1 MEAENSADSVS
12 GNATFTFPPNSC
24 SLKHMADI
32 LQFLYFVVA
41 LLITLTVHEASHALV
56 AYYLGDPTA
65 KMQGRLTLNPIAH
78 LDPIGSLIFLL
89 TQRIGWGKPVP
100 VNSAN
105 FKHPV
110 RDSALT
116 ALAGPV
122 SNFILAFVVALPWK
136 YLGQYLP
143 DYVLLIFQ
151 MTFHVSIFL
160 GIFNLFPF
168 PPLDGSKIVG
178 LIVPRRW
185 YRQYANYL
193 HDGMKYFV
201 AIILIDVFVLGNFF
215 DFSIFGYVMRYLHD
229 VVSIVLLLGT

>member
-1 MEAENSADSVS
+1 MEDV
-12 GNATFTFPPNSC
+12 
-24 SLKHMADI
+24 
-32 LQFLYFVVA
+32 LQFLYFIVA

-65 KMQGRLTLNPIAH
+65 KIQGRLTLNPVAH
-78 LDPIGSLIFLL
+78 LDAVGSIIFLV

-100 VNSAN
+100 VNPGN

-116 ALAGPV
+116 ALAGPL
-122 SNFILAFVVALPWK
+122 SNFILAFAVAVPWK
-136 YLGQYLP
+136 YFGSYMP
-143 DYVLLIFQ
+143 DPLLLIFQ
-151 MTFHVSIFL
+151 ITFHVSIFL

-178 LIVPRRW
+178 LFVPQHY

-193 HDGMKYFV
+193 NNGVKYFV
-201 AIILIDVFVLGNFF
+201 VIILIDVFVLASVF
-215 DFSIFGYVMRYLHD
+215 DFSIFGSVMTYLHD
-229 VVSIVLLLGT
+229 RVSMVLLLGT

>member
-1 MEAENSADSVS
+1 M
-12 GNATFTFPPNSC
+12 
-24 SLKHMADI
+24 
-32 LQFLYFVVA
+32 QFLYFIVA

-78 LDPIGSLIFLL
+78 LDAVGSLIFLV

-116 ALAGPV
+116 ALAGPL
-122 SNFILAFVVALPWK
+122 SNFILAFAVAVPWK
-136 YLGQYLP
+136 YLGSYMP
-143 DYVLLIFQ
+143 DPLLLIIQ
-151 MTFHVSIFL
+151 ITFHVSIFL

-168 PPLDGSKIVG
+168 PPLDGSKILG
-178 LIVPRRW
+178 LFVPKHY

-193 HDGMKYFV
+193 HDGVKYFV
-201 AIILIDVFVLGNFF
+201 VIILVDVFILASIF
-215 DFSIFGYVMRYLHD
+215 DFSIFGSVMTYLHD
-229 VVSIVLLLGT
+229 RVSMVLLLGT